1 MRLVTK
7 INLYL
12 TIPVISMM
20 VLMGVITLGVLIPT
34 VKDWKNTISEHIV
47 DEELSSL
54 ETRTTNLAEL
64 SELNF
69 RRIANDMDLMAS
81 YGANIYDGDLPISTY
96 YPNFYGVSTVDP
108 SLPPGGLDDNSV
120 NIYYSVW
127 FDKDNSNETSEQY
140 LDESSIMDNVWRS
153 VVQSNQK
160 YSGLYVGFENGLFRH
175 LPYVN
180 LDHFATMSYTCLLD
194 QQTTTGYDP
203 RCRNWYIEAKDDND
217 NIHFTEPYV
226 DATSGFVLISASK
239 ALVQSGT
246 GFIGAFGLDISM
258 QDLETFVLAEQVL
271 DNGYSYLANSERDLI
286 VYPDLDRDS
295 IYKIGD
301 LEFNAQ
307 NEKNDFNG
315 LFDDAF
321 ISSNTSGRFEYTKE
335 EEQWWAVWEKLN
347 TTDYMVMLTAP
358 HSDIIQNVTD
368 IESKINTSL
377 AIAIVVL
384 VLLLLTII
392 GFTIFVNRWIS
403 KNVTKPITELNDATT
418 RITQGDLDVELG
430 DSEATSKEIQSIH
443 TNFTNLIQAI
453 RYANKDYLSADLN
466 RAYQNYVQV
475 EKMLSKIK
483 NKRGLGAVWN
493 NMALTLQELN
503 SVENNLD
510 KAEEYFNKA
519 IENAKKMVN
528 EVEEAGDKKSKK
540 SKKGKKGKRSKKSAT
555 QESNIFFKIKLAGR
569 YMNMG
574 LFYAKCG
581 DAKAAK
587 RMYRKALELQRETD
601 DKLGEIKT
609 LGNYGN
615 LYLQTGR
622 KDDAYQMFNEAY
634 QVAEERFRA
643 KTENEKRAE
652 VLQYASMN
660 MGIFYK
666 SDNQYGLAIQFFN
679 YALGIKDTIDTN
691 LKNMCLFHLSEIYD
705 QTGNNGLAEQIRSDL
720 SITGSS
726 GPKHVIFVLDVSG
739 SMGGSRIK
747 SCRQSITSILQNS
760 MKPND
765 SASLLTFSTETR
777 WVFKYKTI
785 EQSLEDMLL
794 KVRNNTQTGGRT
806 AFYRAVQ
813 QAGTHIH
820 EKNEMDNSNQW
831 IVALTDGDD
840 NSSGDVN
847 SNTVARFIKRNNINI
862 IIITVGDLQS
872 SQEIKKIADSSE
884 MGLHM
889 SANDIKG
896 IEEAFGQ
903 AIEYIN
909 RGQVNLESL

>member
-1 MRLVTK
+1 
-7 INLYL
+7 
-12 TIPVISMM
+12 M
-20 VLMGVITLGVLIPT
+20 VLMGVITLAVLIPT
-34 VKDWKNTISEHIV
+34 VNDWKDTISVHIV

-54 ETRTTNLAEL
+54 ETRTTNMAELAEL
-64 SELNF
+64 NF
-69 RRIANDMDLMAS
+69 KRIANDMDLMAS
-81 YGANIYDGDLPISTY
+81 YGANIYDGNLPISTY

-108 SLPPGGLDDNSV
+108 SLPPGGLDNGV
-120 NIYYSVW
+120 NKFYSVW
-127 FDKDNSNETSEQY
+127 FDKDNSNATADQY
-140 LDESSIMDNVWRS
+140 LDDASIMDNVWRS
-153 VVQSNQK
+153 VIQSNQK
-160 YSGLYVGFENGLFRH
+160 YTGLYVGFENGLFRH

-203 RCRNWYIEAKDDND
+203 RCRNWYIEAKAENND
-217 NIHFTEPYV
+217 IHFTEPYV
-226 DATSGFVLISASK
+226 DATSGLVLISASK

-258 QDLETFVLAEQVL
+258 QDLETFILAEQIL

-286 VYPDLDRDS
+286 VYPDLDRET

-301 LEFNAQ
+301 LEFDSQ
-307 NEKNDFNG
+307 DETNDFNS

-321 ISSNTSGRFEYTKE
+321 TSTNTSGRFEYTKA
-335 EEQWWAVWEKLN
+335 EEQWWVVWGKLN
-347 TTDYMVMLTAP
+347 TTDYLVVLTAP

-368 IESKINTSL
+368 IEDKISTSL

-384 VLLLLTII
+384 IILLLIII
-392 GFTIFVNRWIS
+392 GFSIYTNRWIS
-403 KNVTKPITELNDATT
+403 KNVTKPITELNNATT
-418 RITQGDLDVELG
+418 RITKGDLDVELG
-430 DSEATSKEIQSIH
+430 DLDAGSKEIQSIH

-466 RAYQNYVQV
+466 RAFQNYVQV

-503 SVENNLD
+503 SVENNLE

-519 IENAKKMVN
+519 IENAKKMVDEE
-528 EVEEAGDKKSKK
+528 EVAAAGKSKK
-540 SKKGKKGKRSKKSAT
+540 SRKGKKGKKGKKSKT
-555 QESNIFFKIKLAGR
+555 DESNIFFKIKLAGR
-569 YMNMG
+569 YMNLG

-581 DAKAAK
+581 ESKSAKK
-587 RMYRKALELQRETD
+587 MYRKALELQKETD

-609 LGNYGN
+609 LGNYGT

-622 KDDAYQMFNEAY
+622 KEDAFGMFDEAY
-634 QVAEERFRA
+634 QVAFQRFGDNNTG
-643 KTENEKRAE
+643 KNAE

-660 MGIFYK
+660 MGIYYK
-666 SDNQYGLAIQFFN
+666 SEKQYGLAIQFFN
-679 YALGIKDTIDTN
+679 YALSIKDTIDTN

-705 QTGNNGLAEQIRSDL
+705 QTGNNGLAEQIRGDL
-720 SITGSS
+720 SIAGSG

-739 SMGGSRIK
+739 SMAGSRITT
-747 SCRQSITSILQNS
+747 CRQSIISILQDS
-760 MKPND
+760 MDQAD
-765 SASLLTFSTETR
+765 SASLLTFSSETQ

-785 EQSLEDMLL
+785 AESLDDMLL
-794 KVRNNTQTGGRT
+794 KVRNNTRPGGGT
-806 AFYRAVQ
+806 AFYKAVHK
-813 QAGTHIH
+813 AATHVH
-820 EKNEMDNSNQW
+820 EGNEMNNSNQW
-831 IVALTDGDD
+831 IVALTDGED
-840 NSSGDVN
+840 NRSDIN
-847 SNTVARFIKRNNINI
+847 SNTVAKFVKKNKINI
-862 IIITVGDLQS
+862 IIITVGNLKNS
-872 SQEIKKIADSSE
+872 AKIKEITESSE

-889 SANDIKG
+889 EASDIDG
-896 IEEAFGQ
+896 IKEAFGH